1 MKKPMLIMESNHTLL
16 YKINLKMCLL
26 YKVQKTGCG
35 FLITSLIL
43 NEKKTEVQTTRYIV
57 K

>member
-1 MKKPMLIMESNHTLL
+1 MESNHTLL